1 MTSLKWRAIIEAPVL
16 LSNGSILIE
25 KQMCIIE
32 RRKLKK
38 TRKEKEVGEL
48 DLRNKGILHCTL
60 KLAAIPTGIGL
71 SLLPFRVHAGS
82 EDKQGGI
89 SLKVEE
95 LSLYTKPEDDYKY
108 VVETTELEE
117 SISTVRK
124 SVEPY
129 TTWVQDFLTV
139 LKPKIEHSVHLG
151 KESYEFL
158 KNPPPGFYPRFGV
171 IGFTG
176 IIGLFLARGSRI
188 KKLIYPSGLMA
199 LSTSL
204 YYPQQAVTVAKV
216 SINTANSK

>member
-1 MTSLKWRAIIEAPVL
+1 MHK
-16 LSNGSILIE
+16 
-25 KQMCIIE
+25 
-32 RRKLKK
+32 
-38 TRKEKEVGEL
+38 
-48 DLRNKGILHCTL
+48 TL

-204 YYPQQAVTVAKV
+204 YYPQQAVTVAKTTGESLYEWSLQSYVTLESLWKEYTSEDSNKKKNKKNEGSHCEEDSQKNPV
-216 SINTANSK
+216 SETKS

>member
-1 MTSLKWRAIIEAPVL
+1 MAAEP
-16 LSNGSILIE
+16 
-25 KQMCIIE
+25 
-32 RRKLKK
+32 
-38 TRKEKEVGEL
+38 TRDARCASGAKVPEGRHQPPGAHPGGNKRGRLHTIGEL
-48 DLRNKGILHCTL
+48 ESGVGGGQSSQETL